1 MKKQG
6 PDQFLAELIRSENT
20 KSVLVL
26 SSGNL
31 APLVEKLEDSLER
44 FVVIPNGDIQLQ
56 ETFDICIVLED
67 VMVSKIQLGLIKNT
81 VAQKILVIRESVDDK
96 DHQSFLELGFAYDP
110 EISFKKIYSYN
121 LQTYNKKRGWNNSD
135 GWANPENF
143 EKFRW

>member
-6 PDQFLAELIRSENT
+6 PDQFLAELILSERT

-26 SSGNL
+26 SSSNL
-31 APLVEKLEDSLER
+31 QPLIEKLEDSLER
-44 FVVIPNGDIQLQ
+44 LMVIPSGDFNLQ
-56 ETFDICIVLED
+56 ETFDMCIVLED
-67 VMVSKIQLGLIKNT
+67 VQVSKTQLGLIKNS
-81 VAQKILVIRESVDDK
+81 VAQKIVVIRESVDNK
-96 DHQSFLELGFAYDP
+96 DHKSFLELGFAFDP

>member
-67 VMVSKIQLGLIKNT
+67 VFVSKIQLGLIKNT

-96 DHQSFLELGFAYDP
+96 DHQSFLELGFAFDS
-110 EISFKKIYSYN
+110 EISFKRIYSYN
-121 LQTYNKKRGWNNSD
+121 LKTYNKKRGWNNAE

>member
-6 PDQFLAELIRSENT
+6 PDQFLAELIRSESI
-20 KSVLVL
+20 KSVLIL

-31 APLVEKLEDSLER
+31 RPLIEKLEGSLER
-44 FVVIPNGDIQLQ
+44 FMVIPNGDVNLQ

-67 VMVSKIQLGLIKNT
+67 VEVSKAQLGLIKNS
-81 VAQKILVIRESVDDK
+81 VAQKILVIRESVDDQ
-96 DHQSFLELGFAYDP
+96 DHRSFLELGFAFDS
-110 EISFKKIYSYN
+110 EITFKRIYSYN
-121 LQTYNKKRGWNNSD
+121 LKTYNNKRGWNNAE

>member
-6 PDQFLAELIRSENT
+6 PDQFLAELILSEST

-26 SSGNL
+26 SSSNL
-31 APLVEKLEDSLER
+31 QPLIEKLEDSLER
-44 FVVIPNGDIQLQ
+44 LMVIPSGDFNLQ
-56 ETFDICIVLED
+56 ETFDMCIVLED
-67 VMVSKIQLGLIKNT
+67 VQVSKTQLGLIKNS
-81 VAQKILVIRESVDDK
+81 VAQKIVVIRESVDNK
-96 DHQSFLELGFAYDP
+96 DHKSFLELGFAFDP

>member
-6 PDQFLAELIRSENT
+6 PDQFLAELILSEST

-26 SSGNL
+26 SSSNL
-31 APLVEKLEDSLER
+31 QPLIEKLEDSLER
-44 FVVIPNGDIQLQ
+44 LMVIPSGDFNLQ
-56 ETFDICIVLED
+56 ETFDMCIVLED
-67 VMVSKIQLGLIKNT
+67 VQVSKTQLGLIKNS
-81 VAQKILVIRESVDDK
+81 VAQKIVVIRESVDNK
-96 DHQSFLELGFAYDP
+96 DHKSFLELGFAFDP

-135 GWANPENF
+135 GWPNPENF

>member
-6 PDQFLAELIRSENT
+6 PDQFLAELILYEST

-26 SSGNL
+26 SSSNL
-31 APLVEKLEDSLER
+31 QPLIEKLEDSLER
-44 FVVIPNGDIQLQ
+44 LMVIPSGDFNLQ
-56 ETFDICIVLED
+56 ETFDMCIVLED
-67 VMVSKIQLGLIKNT
+67 VQVSKTQLGLIKNS
-81 VAQKILVIRESVDDK
+81 VAQKIVVIRESVDNK
-96 DHQSFLELGFAYDP
+96 DHKSFLELGFAFDP

>member
-44 FVVIPNGDIQLQ
+44 FVVIPDGDIQLQ

-96 DHQSFLELGFAYDP
+96 DHQSFLELGFAFDS
-110 EISFKKIYSYN
+110 EISFKRIYSYN
-121 LQTYNKKRGWNNSD
+121 LKTYNKKRGWNNAE

>member
-6 PDQFLAELIRSENT
+6 PNQFLAELILSEST

-26 SSGNL
+26 SSSNL
-31 APLVEKLEDSLER
+31 QPLIEKLEDSLER
-44 FVVIPNGDIQLQ
+44 LMVIPSGDFNLQ
-56 ETFDICIVLED
+56 ETFDMCIVLED
-67 VMVSKIQLGLIKNT
+67 VQVSKTQLGLIKNS
-81 VAQKILVIRESVDDK
+81 VAQKIVVIRESVDNK
-96 DHQSFLELGFAYDP
+96 DHKSFLELGFAFDP

>member
-6 PDQFLAELIRSENT
+6 PDQFLAELILSERT

-26 SSGNL
+26 SSSNL
-31 APLVEKLEDSLER
+31 QPLIEKLEDSLER
-44 FVVIPNGDIQLQ
+44 LMVIPSGDFNLQ
-56 ETFDICIVLED
+56 ETFDMCIVLED
-67 VMVSKIQLGLIKNT
+67 VQVSKTQLGLIKNS
-81 VAQKILVIRESVDDK
+81 VAQKIVVIRESVDNK
-96 DHQSFLELGFAYDP
+96 DHKSFLELGFAFDP
-110 EISFKKIYSYN
+110 EISFNKIYSYN

>member
-6 PDQFLAELIRSENT
+6 PDQFLAELILSEST

-26 SSGNL
+26 SSSNL
-31 APLVEKLEDSLER
+31 QPLIEKLEDSLER
-44 FVVIPNGDIQLQ
+44 LMVIPSGDFNLQ
-56 ETFDICIVLED
+56 ETFDMCIVLED
-67 VMVSKIQLGLIKNT
+67 VQVSKTQLGLIKNS
-81 VAQKILVIRESVDDK
+81 VAQKIVVIRESVDNK
-96 DHQSFLELGFAYDP
+96 DHKSFLELGFAFDP

-143 EKFRW
+143 EKFRG